1 MIYPAAAT
9 IVSADLLY
17 IYLNKVD
24 VAKSFENF
32 ATLNLKDQVLVAS
45 LAGSSAVF
53 TILTINKLFGD
64 IDPLGRT
71 GELLATFSRQEKKR
85 NIEVG
90 KMIDTYNNLHDDK
103 TAGVSGRNES
113 YTTLVNAYYE
123 IATLFYEWGWGQSF
137 HFAYKLKGET
147 FQSSIARH
155 EYYLA
160 GRLGVKS
167 GDKVLVRI
175 INYYKFLI
183 FSTKNL
189 LSNISIHF

>member
-17 IYLNKVD
+17 VYLNKVD
-24 VAKSFENF
+24 VVKSFENF
-32 ATLNLKDQVLVAS
+32 AEISLKDQILVAS
-45 LAGSSAVF
+45 LAGSSTLLAV
-53 TILTINKLFGD
+53 LTINKLFGD
-64 IDPLGRT
+64 VDPLGRT
-71 GELLATFSRQEKKR
+71 KELLATFSRQEKKR

-113 YTTLVNAYYE
+113 YKTLVNAYYE
-123 IATLFYEWGWGQSF
+123 LATLFYEWGWGQSF

-167 GDKVLVRI
+167 GDKILVRI
-175 INYYKFLI
+175 IN
-183 FSTKNL
+183 
-189 LSNISIHF
+189 